1 MGDNLMVPEFLEIYQ
16 TIKAGKLSKYSSC
29 QFLQSLYRPRL
40 CNMQCTYYYRAADF
54 PPGQVCTPAEIEP
67 AQLVRQPSL
76 YPAKIEPAQFVP
88 SQFVPGRD

>member
-1 MGDNLMVPEFLEIYQ
+1 MGDNLMFPEIYQ

-40 CNMQCTYYYRAADF
+40 CNMQCTYYRAADF

-67 AQLVRQPSL
+67 AQFVRQPSL
-76 YPAKIEPAQFVP
+76 YPAEIEPAQFVP
-88 SQFVPGRD
+88 SQFVPGLD